1 MILKTYQPT
10 HRHKF
15 SAAQNRKFDILMYL
29 ILTILVLAA
38 TIYTSL

>member
-15 SAAQNRKFDILMYL
+15 SLEQNRRFDIFMYI